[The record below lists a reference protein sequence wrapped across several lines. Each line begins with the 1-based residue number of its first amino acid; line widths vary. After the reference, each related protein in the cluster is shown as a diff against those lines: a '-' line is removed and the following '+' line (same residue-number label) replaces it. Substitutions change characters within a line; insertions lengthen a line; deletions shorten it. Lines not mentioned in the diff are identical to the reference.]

1 MSSLIFE
8 IVLNIKTLSAKPN
21 QLIVD
26 SIETVDSTKL
36 LVVIISDDFKW
47 KIPLVK
53 KLFRTVMH
61 LTN

>member
-1 MSSLIFE
+1 MGSLIFE